1 MKSARKIIKEPWRA
15 RESVGLVHLKH
26 YTFAQDAREMTLDS
40 GLKLGPI
47 TLAYETYGELNEDKS
62 NAVLICHAL
71 SGDAHAAGYRSKD
84 DPKPG
89 WWDIVIGPG
98 KPFDTDKYFVICSNI
113 IGGCKGSTGPS
124 SINARTGEPYGLQFP
139 VVTIAD
145 MVRAQRELVKS
156 LGIKRLLNVVG
167 GSMGGMQALQW
178 AVDYPDMVG
187 SATLIATCAK
197 LSAQGIAFNAV
208 GRRAI
213 MSDPAWKEG
222 RYYGGPYPNPGLSLA
237 RMIAHITYLSDE
249 SLHEKFGR
257 RLKDRDKVGYSF
269 TTEFQVESYLDHQGE
284 SFIRRFDANS
294 YLYITK
300 AMDYFDLTLGGERTL
315 AQALAGVKSR
325 FLVISFSSDWLY
337 PPEESREI
345 VRALKMNS
353 ADVAYCEIQ
362 SNYGHDSFLLP
373 CQLQEEMI
381 ANFLAA
387 NLKGNGVEIP
397 PSGACSV
404 K

>member
-1 MKSARKIIKEPWRA
+1 MKSAKKIIREPWRA
-15 RESVGLVHLKH
+15 RESVGIVSTRH
-26 YTFAQDAREMTLDS
+26 YTFAQTPREMTLDS
-40 GLKLGPI
+40 GLTLGPI
-47 TLAYETYGELNEDKS
+47 TLAYETYGELNRDKS

-71 SGDAHAAGYRSKD
+71 SGDAHAAGYHDKD
-84 DPKPG
+84 DNKTG
-89 WWDIVIGPG
+89 WWDLVIGPG
-98 KPFDTDKYFVICSNI
+98 KPFDTNKYFVICSNI
-113 IGGCKGSTGPS
+113 IGGCKGSSGPS
-124 SINARTGEPYGLQFP
+124 SINPRTGEPYGLQFP
-139 VVTIAD
+139 VITIAD
-145 MVRAQRELVKS
+145 MVRAQHALIQH
-156 LGIKRLLNVVG
+156 LGVKRLLNVVG

-257 RLKDRDKVGYSF
+257 RLQDRDKIGYTF

-300 AMDYFDLTLGGERTL
+300 AMDYFDLTLGGARTL
-315 AQALAGVKSR
+315 ARALAGVKSR

-337 PPEESREI
+337 PSEESKEI
-345 VRALKMNS
+345 VRALKMNN
-353 ADVAYCEIQ
+353 ADVASCEIQ

-381 ANFLAA
+381 ARFLAA
-387 NLKGNGVEIP
+387 NLKGNGVDLP
-397 PSGACSV
+397 ATGACLV